1 MISFADRALL
11 ALSDPTGLA
20 NLLAP
25 PPGPPPDGLKLLIQS
40 VYDLQ
45 NVTMDALSGLRV
57 DSIQVQRPLFA
68 DAKYRGTLV
77 RTQPSW
83 ENTDVVVDRTIPAS
97 PVWVDL
103 VARLSIDIA
112 LQVDAGGIESVV
124 TRGLAAFSTLQE
136 FRDNFSYIDL
146 DAFMTRHQLVTVDD
160 LRDAYDY
167 LITEIKL
174 TAPGPFD
181 PNDPNNRHSVT
192 LDLAVLIQPDI
203 DLTASLRAAA
213 QVARIAAGEVLAGAD
228 PVLGPPEN
236 PFAIAIVLPAA
247 ELAGS
252 GTSVAAVTD
261 LYARCGVLALFTDP
275 P

>member
-1 MISFADRALL
+1 MISFSDRALL
-11 ALSDPTGLA
+11 ALSDQTGLA

-25 PPGPPPDGLKLLIQS
+25 LPGPPPDGLKLLIQS

-45 NVTMDALSGLRV
+45 NVTMAALSDLRV
-57 DSIQVQRPLFA
+57 GTIEVQRPLFA
-68 DAKYRGTLV
+68 DAKYRGTLI

-83 ENTDVVVDRTIPAS
+83 ENTDVAVERTMPVA

-103 VARLSIDIA
+103 VARISIDIS

-136 FRDNFSYIDL
+136 FRDQFTYMDL

-181 PNDPNNRHSVT
+181 PNDPNNLHTVT

-213 QVARIAAGEVLAGAD
+213 QLTRIASGGVLAGAD
-228 PVLGPPEN
+228 PVLGPPEH
-236 PFAIAIVLPAA
+236 PFALAIVMPAA
-247 ELAGS
+247 ELANS
-252 GTSVAAVTD
+252 GTSAAAVTD
-261 LYARCGVLALFTDP
+261 LFARSGVLALFTDP

>member
-1 MISFADRALL
+1 MTPTSPGEVSTVISFADRALL

-40 VYDLQ
+40 VYDLD
-45 NVTMDALSGLRV
+45 VTMDALSGLRV

-124 TRGLAAFSTLQE
+124 TRGLAVSALRNFATTSATST
-136 FRDNFSYIDL
+136 S
-146 DAFMTRHQLVTVDD
+146 TR
-160 LRDAYDY
+160 
-167 LITEIKL
+167 
-174 TAPGPFD
+174 
-181 PNDPNNRHSVT
+181 S
-192 LDLAVLIQPDI
+192 
-203 DLTASLRAAA
+203 
-213 QVARIAAGEVLAGAD
+213 
-228 PVLGPPEN
+228 
-236 PFAIAIVLPAA
+236 
-247 ELAGS
+247 
-252 GTSVAAVTD
+252 
-261 LYARCGVLALFTDP
+261 
-275 P
+275 